1 MSCFKLKVVVHF
13 LKTTT
18 ALQAVNFR
26 DFWETGP
33 HSGRVGLLLFC
44 AYYLTPLELA
54 IEHFKFSVGKSFL
67 MHVAMS
73 RSCC

>member
-26 DFWETGP
+26 DFWETGARFSKVP
-33 HSGRVGLLLFC
+33 IINGPGKLSPFTLKIEVSIVLH
-44 AYYLTPLELA
+44 LT
-54 IEHFKFSVGKSFL
+54 
-67 MHVAMS
+67 
-73 RSCC
+73 